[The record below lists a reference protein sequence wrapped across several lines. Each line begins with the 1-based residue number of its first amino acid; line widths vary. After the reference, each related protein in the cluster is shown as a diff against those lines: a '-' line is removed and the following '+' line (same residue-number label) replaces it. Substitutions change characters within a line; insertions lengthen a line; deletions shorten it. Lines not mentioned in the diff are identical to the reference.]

1 MDAISSSTSSGAASF
16 LQSIIQQR
24 QQKQQ
29 DSIAQGIQSG
39 QISASQAAGLEKSE
53 ARISALDQQFTAD
66 GGTDVGQFAEIMR
79 AQSHTGHRI
88 YSLKH
93 NDAASQNQGIAG
105 LGGALPG
112 ITASN
117 ASLSGIIGSN
127 ASLSGILGSNAKIL
141 GLAASNAQTVGGS
154 LWSGLQNL
162 TQDFAQ
168 NVIQDRQQRLDA
180 RIQQAVSS
188 GSVSTTQQQA
198 LQNMEST
205 ENSMVAQGTS
215 GGSISGQEF
224 FQIMSAQNIMN
235 RQLSYFQNTQSL
247 PGFASQG
254 TGSSQSGSSATPS
267 TYQPV
272 NVSV

>member
-1 MDAISSSTSSGAASF
+1 MDAISSSTSSGVASF

-29 DSIAQGIQSG
+29 DNIAQGIQSG

-53 ARISALDQQFTAD
+53 SRISAMDQQFTAD

-88 YSLKH
+88 YSLKQ
-93 NDAASQNQGIAG
+93 NDASSQNT
-105 LGGALPG
+105 G

-117 ASLSGIIGSN
+117 ASLSAIIGSN
-127 ASLSGILGSNAKIL
+127 ASLSGILGSNAQIL
-141 GLAASNAQTVGGS
+141 GLAASNAQTVGSS
-154 LWSGLQNL
+154 LWSELQSL

-168 NVIQDRQQRLDA
+168 NVIQNRQQRLDA
-180 RIQQAVSS
+180 SIQQAVSS
-188 GSVSTTQQQA
+188 GSISTTQQQA

-215 GGSISGQEF
+215 GGSLSGQEF

>member
-1 MDAISSSTSSGAASF
+1 MDAISSSTSSGVASF

-39 QISASQAAGLEKSE
+39 QLSASQAASLEKRES
-53 ARISALDQQFTAD
+53 RISAMDQQFTAD

-93 NDAASQNQGIAG
+93 NDASSQNT
-105 LGGALPG
+105 G
-112 ITASN
+112 ITA
-117 ASLSGIIGSN
+117 SN

-141 GLAASNAQTVGGS
+141 GLAASNAQTVGSS
-154 LWSGLQNL
+154 LWSELQSL

-168 NVIQDRQQRLDA
+168 NVIQNRQQRLDA
-180 RIQQAVSS
+180 SIQQAVSS
-188 GSVSTTQQQA
+188 GSISTTQQQA

-215 GGSISGQEF
+215 GGSLSGQEF